1 MFPAFGV
8 CMSLALIFSLLA
20 AAPSGGSPCAPAPE
34 RGLAIVIQVAR
45 FELALCEHGATLA
58 VYPVTIGDPVDH
70 RTPIGR
76 FKALRIEVDPT
87 WYPPRMAYWTSQRE
101 PMGPGPANPMGRLK
115 LPIGGD
121 IAVHGSMEHARLGL
135 AASHGCVRLS
145 NEDAFALA
153 RVIVERRVAGLL
165 PKFDG
170 AVASATP
177 SPLVIRL
184 RSGVPVITHYDP
196 LERRGDSL
204 VVHGDVYR
212 EGVAAAVLDSLHAAG
227 FDTVAVRRGL
237 AAQRGIRDS
246 VPPRVVL
253 VRAPAP

>member
-1 MFPAFGV
+1 
-8 CMSLALIFSLLA
+8 MSFALMLQLLT
-20 AAPSGGSPCAPAPE
+20 APVGGGAPCTPAPPQ
-34 RGLAIVIQVAR
+34 GLAIVIQLAR
-45 FELALCEHGATLA
+45 FELALCEDGAPLA
-58 VYPVTIGDPVDH
+58 VYHVTIGDPVDH

-76 FKALRIEVDPT
+76 FMATRIEVDPT

-115 LPIGGD
+115 LPIGGE
-121 IAVHGSMEHARLGL
+121 IAVHGSMERARLGL

-165 PKFDG
+165 PKYDG
-170 AVASATP
+170 AVASSTP

-196 LERRGDSL
+196 LERLGDSL
-204 VVHGDVYR
+204 IVHADVYR
-212 EGVAAAVLDSLHAAG
+212 EGVVPAVLDTLHAEG
-227 FDTVAVRRGL
+227 FDTAAVRRGL
-237 AAQRGIRDS
+237 EAQRGIRDT

-253 VRAPAP
+253 RRVASHR